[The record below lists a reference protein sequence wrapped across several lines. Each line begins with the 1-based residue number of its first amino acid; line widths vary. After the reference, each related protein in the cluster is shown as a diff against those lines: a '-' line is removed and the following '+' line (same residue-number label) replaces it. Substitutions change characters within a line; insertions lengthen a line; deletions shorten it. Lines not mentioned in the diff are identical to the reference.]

1 VSNDRDAVFK
11 FADRRRCLADST
23 VKINLRVVGKRMEVH
38 LMLILN
44 NVKVCNKTANQ
55 CKMMSV

>member
-38 LMLILN
+38 LMLRY
-44 NVKVCNKTANQ
+44 KVSKVSLDVI
-55 CKMMSV
+55 KIV